1 MRVHCAAAIAVV
13 ITGAVL
19 RIGAVQWAC
28 LALAIG
34 LVLVA
39 EMFNTVIEAMIDL
52 QTSQFHP
59 LAKAAKDGAAGAVLI
74 ASIAAI
80 GVAIAVFVPRLL
92 RCRAGEG
99 RGGRRVP
106 VQSRI
111 LAAAGAVIVL
121 SAALA
126 GCSVVNKINS
136 IRNTVDKNRATIT
149 AFTQGLQNSKAVPFQ
164 ATYVTAGGSPMT
176 VVYAV
181 QPPNDLSFSESASG
195 GGSVATRLI
204 ANSSGEYSCSQAST
218 GGKWTCAKLG
228 KANASAQNGL
238 FDIYTPS
245 HWVTFLHVFAVG
257 AGLAGDRV
265 STSTKTVNGFP
276 MNCVDLFAKGNGT
289 STICTTRQNILGYVK
304 VAGQPT
310 VFEIKNY
317 KSAPPASAFQ
327 LPPGATVA
335 RG

>member
-1 MRVHCAAAIAVV
+1 M
-13 ITGAVL
+13 
-19 RIGAVQWAC
+19 
-28 LALAIG
+28 
-34 LVLVA
+34 
-39 EMFNTVIEAMIDL
+39 
-52 QTSQFHP
+52 
-59 LAKAAKDGAAGAVLI
+59 
-74 ASIAAI
+74 
-80 GVAIAVFVPRLL
+80 
-92 RCRAGEG
+92 
-99 RGGRRVP
+99 P

-121 SAALA
+121 SAASA
-126 GCSVVNKINS
+126 GCSVVNKINN
-136 IRNTVDKNRATIT
+136 IRHTVDKNRATIT

-164 ATYVTAGGSPMT
+164 VTYATAGGSPAT

-181 QPPNDLSFSESASG
+181 RPPKDISFSETASG

-204 ANSSGEYSCSQAST
+204 ANSSGKYSCSQASV
-218 GGKWTCAKLG
+218 GGHWTCAKLR

-276 MNCVDLFAKGNGT
+276 MNCVDLFAKGSGT
-289 STICTTRQNILGYVK
+289 KGSGMSTICTTRQNILGYVK

-317 KSAPPASAFQ
+317 TSAPPASAFR

-335 RG
+335 HG